1 MPSDRLVEIQAN
13 HTKLLHKGMV
23 WDLVSETFPFG
34 EEVLTREFIQHTG
47 AVAVLAVNESEE
59 VLLLEQYRRPVRSYL
74 LELPAGLMDEP
85 GESEL
90 ECAKRELLEEA
101 SLSASKWEKLLT
113 FHTTPGGS
121 SESISLFVATE
132 IQAAESNFQPTGEEI
147 NMPKIWIPI
156 REAVELVLTSQIKSP
171 SAAVGI
177 MAYALRNG
185 ISGKL

>member
-1 MPSDRLVEIQAN
+1 MLSDRFVEIQAN
-13 HTKLLHKGMV
+13 QTKLLHKGMV

-34 EEVLTREFIQHTG
+34 EEILTREFIRHTG
-47 AVAVLAVNESEE
+47 AVAVLAINDSEE
-59 VLLLEQYRRPVRSYL
+59 VMLLEQYRRPVRSYL

-90 ECAKRELLEEA
+90 DCAKRELLEEA
-101 SLSASKWEKLLT
+101 SLSASSWEKLVT

-121 SESISLFVATE
+121 SESITVFVARQ
-132 IQAAESNFQPTGEEI
+132 IQAAESNFQPSGEEVD
-147 NMPKIWIPI
+147 MPKHWIPI
-156 REAVELVLTSQIKSP
+156 RDAVELVLTSRIKSP

-185 ISGKL
+185 ISGKP